1 MSDNEEK
8 CIENHFTLLG
18 HQAGQIFFH
27 DKDIITPAIVNTSI
41 MVSVE
46 AAQ

>member
-1 MSDNEEK
+1 MKKK
-8 CIENHFTLLG
+8 CIERHFTLLG
-18 HQAGQIFFH
+18 HLPGQIFFH